1 MDLLLKDRTCL
12 VTGGSSGVG
21 AATARLLLASGARVV
36 TCGRRADAL
45 ADAAD
50 RIAEQAGAPR
60 EKLLALPCDVRDA
73 EAVAELVEA
82 ATERFGGLDGVVN
95 NAGQSRMA
103 GLDTA
108 GPAEFRDELDLKF
121 SSVLHV
127 LAATR
132 PWLERSPAASVVNV
146 NAVLAKQPE
155 PRLVTTSAA
164 RAGLLNLSKSMA
176 IEYAPR
182 GIRVNSVCLGLIDTG
197 QWRRRHAEAGSGTP
211 FPEWERALAEDRG
224 IALGRFGTADEV
236 AAAIAFLLSPR
247 SSYITG
253 AALDVCGGVSRGLF

>member
-1 MDLLLKDRTCL
+1 MDLLLKDRIYL

-21 AATARLLLASGARVV
+21 AATTALLLAEGARVV
-36 TCGRRADAL
+36 TCGRRADVL
-45 ADAAD
+45 AQAAD
-50 RIAEQAGAPR
+50 RLAALTGAPR
-60 EKLLALPCDVRDA
+60 DNLLALPCDVRDA
-73 EAVAELVEA
+73 DAVAGLVQA
-82 ATERFGGLDGVVN
+82 AAERFGGLDGVVN

-121 SSVLHV
+121 SGVLHV
-127 LAATR
+127 LMAAR

-176 IEYAPR
+176 IEYAPQ

-197 QWRRRHAEAGSGTP
+197 QWRRRHNESGNGTP
-211 FPEWERALAEDRG
+211 FAEWERELADDRG

-236 AAAIAFLLSPR
+236 AAAIGFLLSPR
-247 SSYITG
+247 SSYVTG